1 MIFVEGKIH
10 NLRIVEGE
18 KEGITRID
26 VIDANVRRVLLL
38 EEKLHV
44 SIIFLSGKSSC
55 RGYGIIG
62 RQDET
67 VVSFLREQTN
77 CCFVIL

>member
-10 NLRIVEGE
+10 NLRIGE

-26 VIDANVRRVLLL
+26 VIANVRRVLLL

-62 RQDET
+62 RQDGT